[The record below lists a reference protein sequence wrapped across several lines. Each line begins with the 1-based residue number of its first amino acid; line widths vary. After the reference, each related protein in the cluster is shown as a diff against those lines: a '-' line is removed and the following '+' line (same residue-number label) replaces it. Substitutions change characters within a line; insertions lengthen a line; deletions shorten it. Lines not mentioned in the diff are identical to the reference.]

1 MLLYVLRLTKE
12 LPDQKDQVLS
22 AVGLKR
28 EEVDLSEGDASIVYI
43 QAHEIGE
50 FCYDILSC
58 LSVLPVNS
66 ECPSPSVDLHLF
78 CTKDVTFHTVTYFH
92 LLSLKVLFPYQFG
105 ISSTTCDYGAATRSF

>member
-43 QAHEIGE
+43 QAPEIGE
-50 FCYDILSC
+50 FFYDILS
-58 LSVLPVNS
+58 
-66 ECPSPSVDLHLF
+66 
-78 CTKDVTFHTVTYFH
+78 
-92 LLSLKVLFPYQFG
+92 
-105 ISSTTCDYGAATRSF
+105 